1 MFIDEK
7 QQELLQKGQTIDKE
21 NSNDH
26 QRNDESD
33 IICSN
38 PVTSRRCGYPPN
50 RYLSEENS
58 NNGNNKKQRK
68 CKGCQGVGHDL
79 RNCKS
84 KILSERN

>member
-7 QQELLQKGQTIDKE
+7 QQELLQKDQTIDKE

-38 PVTSRRCGYPPN
+38 PVTSRRRGRPPN
-50 RYLSEENS
+50 RYLSEERIPENS

-68 CKGCQGVGHDL
+68 CKGCQGVSHDL
-79 RNCKS
+79 RNCKNS
-84 KILSERN
+84 